1 MQLEQLPRGAREF
14 SDTLLLDQQA
24 VSPERNTRVIRHV
37 TSASGRADFQ
47 IEEMN
52 MSTPN
57 PNPLGTSKGKAAEM
71 GQKVTDTIDENRG
84 VAASGLESAAGALR
98 ERADTLPGGERV
110 ANAAHATANAVGV
123 AADYVRDTDVKAMV
137 ADVQTLVK
145 NNPGVALLTAAA
157 LGFLI
162 ARTFSRD

>member
-1 MQLEQLPRGAREF
+1 
-14 SDTLLLDQQA
+14 
-24 VSPERNTRVIRHV
+24 
-37 TSASGRADFQ
+37 
-47 IEEMN
+47 
-52 MSTPN
+52 
-57 PNPLGTSKGKAAEM
+57 M
-71 GQKVTDTIDENRG
+71 GQKAADKIDENRG
-84 VAASGLESAAGALR
+84 AAASGLESAASAIR
-98 ERADTLPGGERV
+98 EKADTLPGGERV

-123 AADYVRDTDVKAMV
+123 AADYVRDNDVKAMM

>member
-1 MQLEQLPRGAREF
+1 
-14 SDTLLLDQQA
+14 
-24 VSPERNTRVIRHV
+24 
-37 TSASGRADFQ
+37 
-47 IEEMN
+47 

-57 PNPLGTSKGKAAEM
+57 PNPLGTTKGKAAEV
-71 GQKVTDTIDENRG
+71 GQKVADTIDENRG
-84 VAASGLESAAGALR
+84 AAASGLESAAGTLR
-98 ERADTLPGGERV
+98 DRADTLPGGERV

-123 AADYVRDTDVKAMV
+123 AADYVRDNDFKAMV

-145 NNPGVALLTAAA
+145 NNPGASLLTAAA